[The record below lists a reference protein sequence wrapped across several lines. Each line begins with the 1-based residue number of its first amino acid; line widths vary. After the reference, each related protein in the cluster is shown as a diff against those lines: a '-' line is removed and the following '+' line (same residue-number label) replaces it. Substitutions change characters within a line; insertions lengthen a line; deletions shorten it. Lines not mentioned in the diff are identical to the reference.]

1 MAEGTVG
8 FIRLVNTIVL
18 TGNIYDQHPIIN
30 EREQK
35 LQGFCTL
42 DLYLARTCQ
51 SLGYEGILL
60 YDPVSGFRSAPGLSR
75 TCQVLSVLEEIV
87 SEARKE
93 EEEQER
99 ALRLRSRRNGRGEA
113 SFVPD
118 SIEDAARMIHLFWKD
133 VRYRQQFL

>member
-1 MAEGTVG
+1 MTLERSKWQKELSV

-60 YDPVSGFRSAPGLSR
+60 YDPVSGFRSAPYSCRGYEKRRVYPGQQPAKER
-75 TCQVLSVLEEIV
+75 TTSGKKYDFNYCTINKTFS
-87 SEARKE
+87 
-93 EEEQER
+93 
-99 ALRLRSRRNGRGEA
+99 
-113 SFVPD
+113 P
-118 SIEDAARMIHLFWKD
+118 
-133 VRYRQQFL
+133 